1 MNVAKRTMTLNL
13 TPQEMEVVE
22 ELAEKK
28 DISKTAVLRLALRLL
43 QKVDARVELGSKL
56 YVEDELTKEKSELV
70 IL

>member
-1 MNVAKRTMTLNL
+1 MTLNL